1 MKLSLY
7 LLAGLISSV
16 GYVNSYADSFQPLPH
31 CYKPSQPLW
40 LASESY
46 KARYKR
52 DVTEYQDCMKAFI
65 VEQERAVKIHTQAA
79 QQALKTWNDFAKDN

>member
-7 LLAGLISSV
+7 LLAGLMLS
-16 GYVNSYADSFQPLPH
+16 GTYVNSYADNFQPLPH
-31 CYKPSQPLW
+31 CYKPSKPLW
-40 LASESY
+40 LASGFY

-52 DVTEYQDCMKAFI
+52 DVTDYQDCMKAFI
-65 VEQERAVKIHTQAA
+65 VDQERAVKIHTQAA